1 MSPLRSRADVR
12 PSRARAL
19 TCACALVLSG
29 CASAAPPDPREAA
42 QAYAAAITS
51 GDADELYDMLSE
63 EDRRS
68 VSREQVRALVARDKQ
83 ELAEYA
89 SVVAAPSSRTSA
101 SAKLR
106 FKDGEQATLLFE
118 NGRFRVSSAGT
129 MPGGARSPEEALE
142 QLRRALSRRS
152 YAALLRVL
160 SPQTRAAVERDVR
173 GLVTVLEKSGTLPV
187 QTSGDVA
194 TVQAPGGHRV
204 KLRREG
210 TVWYVEDFD

>member
-1 MSPLRSRADVR
+1 MSRWGSAF
-12 PSRARAL
+12 AAI
-19 TCACALVLSG
+19 VLGLGATTGQLG
-29 CASAAPPDPREAA
+29 CASSGPPDPRDAA
-42 QAYAAAITS
+42 RAYAAAVEV
-51 GDADELYDMLSE
+51 GDADALYELLSN
-63 EDRRS
+63 EDRLHI
-68 VSREQVRALVARDKQ
+68 SREQVRELVARDRQ
-83 ELAEYA
+83 ELREYA
-89 SVVAAPSSRTSA
+89 AVVAGPSARSEA
-101 SAKLR
+101 AAKLR
-106 FKDGEQATLLFE
+106 FKDGEQATLVFE
-118 NGRFRVSSAGT
+118 GGRFRVSSAGT

-160 SPQTRAAVERDVR
+160 SPATRAAVERDLR

-194 TVQAPGGHRV
+194 VVQAPGGHRV

>member
-1 MSPLRSRADVR
+1 MMRSLRLAS
-12 PSRARAL
+12 AL
-19 TCACALVLSG
+19 AIAGLSCAVG
-29 CASAAPPDPREAA
+29 CASAAPPDPRGAA
-42 QAYAAAITS
+42 EAYAAAVAS
-51 GDADELYDMLSE
+51 GDGDRLYDMLSE
-63 EDRRS
+63 EDRRGI
-68 VSREQVRALVARDKQ
+68 SREQVRALVARDRQ

-89 SVVAAPSSRTSA
+89 HVLASPSSHTA
-101 SAKLR
+101 ALATIR

-118 NGRFRVSSAGT
+118 GGRFRVSSAGT

-160 SPQTRAAVERDVR
+160 SPETRAAVERDLR

-187 QTSGDVA
+187 QTSGDTA
-194 TVQAPGGHRV
+194 TVKAPDGHRV

>member
-1 MSPLRSRADVR
+1 MK
-12 PSRARAL
+12 RAL
-19 TCACALVLSG
+19 TLSCACAFAALAIG
-29 CASAAPPDPREAA
+29 CASAAPPDPHDAA
-42 QAYAAAITS
+42 KAYASAIES
-51 GDADELYDMLSE
+51 GDADAIYAMLSE
-63 EDRRS
+63 EDRRA
-68 VSREQVRALVARDKQ
+68 VSREEVRALVTRDAQ
-83 ELAEYA
+83 ELREYA
-89 SVVAAPSSRTSA
+89 AAVAAPNTRTEA
-101 SAKLR
+101 SANIR

-118 NGRFRVSSAGT
+118 AGRFRVSSAGT

-160 SPQTRAAVERDVR
+160 SPATRAAVERDLR
-173 GLVTVLEKSGTLPV
+173 GLVTVLEKSGSLPV
-187 QTSGDVA
+187 QQSGDVA

>member
-1 MSPLRSRADVR
+1 MNQSSAAWLAG
-12 PSRARAL
+12 AM
-19 TCACALVLSG
+19 TCALAWTAG

-42 QAYAAAITS
+42 HAYASAVSS
-51 GDADELYDMLSE
+51 GDADQLYEMLSD
-63 EDRRS
+63 EDQRS
-68 VSREQVRALVARDKQ
+68 VSRDQVRALVARDRQ
-83 ELAEYA
+83 ELTEYA
-89 SVVAAPSSRTSA
+89 SLVASTASRTAA

-118 NGRFRVSSAGT
+118 SGRFRVSSAGS

-160 SPQTRAAVERDVR
+160 SPQTRAAIERDLR

-187 QTSGDVA
+187 QASGDVA

>member
-1 MSPLRSRADVR
+1 MNRYGAAWL
-12 PSRARAL
+12 ARAM
-19 TCACALVLSG
+19 TCALAWTAG
-29 CASAAPPDPREAA
+29 CASAAPRDPHEAA
-42 QAYAAAITS
+42 QAYASAVSA
-51 GDADELYDMLSE
+51 GDADALYEMLSD
-63 EDRRS
+63 EDQRS
-68 VSREQVRALVARDKQ
+68 VSRDQVRALVARDRQ
-83 ELAEYA
+83 ELTEYA
-89 SVVAAPSSRTSA
+89 SLVASTASRTSG

-118 NGRFRVSSAGT
+118 NGRFRVSSAGS

-160 SPQTRAAVERDVR
+160 SPQTRAAIERDLR

-187 QTSGDVA
+187 QASGDVA